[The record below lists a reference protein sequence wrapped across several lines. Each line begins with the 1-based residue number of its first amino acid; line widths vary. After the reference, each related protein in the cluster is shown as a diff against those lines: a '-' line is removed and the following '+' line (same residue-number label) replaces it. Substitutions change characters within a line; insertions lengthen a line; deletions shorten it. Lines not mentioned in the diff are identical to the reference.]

1 MHGILSLMLLSALAA
16 PPQFDVQLL
25 DGTRVSGSLE
35 QWDAAQLIVSTSA
48 GRTTVAAEKVA
59 SVTPQKPPA
68 SPAAKTAARVD
79 LVDGSQLAAADYTAE
94 KGRAKISLSSGEVI
108 ELPTAQID
116 AVRLQPDSEATALE
130 WSRIRGQK
138 IRADV
143 LVTGNSSAIDYHQ
156 GALEDV
162 TGDKAT
168 FILNGQAL
176 GVKRAKIFGL
186 VYFHA
191 TAASTP
197 DSPYSI
203 VDSAG
208 SRWAALSLKL
218 SDGKIDFT
226 SSGGGARRR
235 GLDQIAKIDLSSGKI
250 VYLSD
255 LKSDAES
262 YTPYPFTVTAKELPS
277 RQELSRVRRDQ
288 NLESKSLRIH
298 GQAYRKGLALRS
310 RSQLAWTLP
319 GKFSRLE
326 GVAGIDDD
334 VRPLGN
340 VRLQIVGDGKTLLDA
355 SIAGGD
361 KDARPISLDV
371 SGVRRLVVIADAQDN
386 FGTAG
391 DLDLGNL
398 RLIK

>member
-1 MHGILSLMLLSALAA
+1 MLLTALAA

-35 QWDAAQLIVSTSA
+35 RWDAAQLVVSTSA
-48 GRTTVAAEKVA
+48 GRTTLDAARLD
-59 SVTPQKPPA
+59 SVTPQVPPN
-68 SPAAKTAARVD
+68 PAAKPAVWVD
-79 LVDGSQLAAADYTAE
+79 LTDGSQLAAADYTAE
-94 KGRAKISLSSGEVI
+94 KGRAKIVFSAAEVL
-108 ELPTAQID
+108 EVPTAEID
-116 AVRLQPDSEATALE
+116 AVRLQPDSEATAVE

-138 IRADV
+138 VRSDV

-162 TGDKAT
+162 TAEKAR
-168 FILNGQAL
+168 FILDGEAL
-176 GVKRAKIFGL
+176 GVKRPKIFGL
-186 VYFHA
+186 IYFHA

-197 DSPYSI
+197 ESTCTI
-203 VDSAG
+203 VDAAG
-208 SRWAALSLKL
+208 SRWAAGSLKL
-218 SDGKIDFT
+218 SEDKIEFT
-226 SSGGGARRR
+226 SPGGRTIRR
-235 GLDQIAKIDLSSGKI
+235 GLDSIAKIDLSGGKI

-255 LKSDAES
+255 LKPDSES
-262 YTPYPFTVTAKELPS
+262 FTPYPFTVTAKELAG
-277 RQELSRVRRDQ
+277 RLALSRVRRDQ
-288 NLESKSLRIH
+288 NLESKSLRTH
-298 GQAYRKGLALRS
+298 GQVYRKGLALRS
-310 RSQLAWTLP
+310 DSKLAWTLP

-340 VRLQIVGDGKTLLDA
+340 VRLQVLGDGKVLLEA
-355 SIAGGD
+355 SVAGND
-361 KDARPISLDV
+361 KDPRPIGLDV
-371 SGVRRLVVIADAQDN
+371 SGVRRLVLIVESQGN